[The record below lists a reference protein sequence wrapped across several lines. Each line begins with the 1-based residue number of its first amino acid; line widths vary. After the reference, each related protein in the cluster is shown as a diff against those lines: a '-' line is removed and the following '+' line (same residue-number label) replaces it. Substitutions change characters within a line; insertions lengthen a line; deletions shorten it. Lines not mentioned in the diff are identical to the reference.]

1 MSRRSERTG
10 SSVARAEHVVDGIR
24 LHVATYGSLGD
35 GLGGAPAVLLIH
47 GLGTSSALWREVAPE
62 LCVSAD
68 GDVLVLAP
76 DLAQLGRSERTWRRI
91 DLATQARLLLG
102 VLDASGAERVLAV
115 GHGLGGAVAVHLA
128 VLAGRRLAGLALLD
142 TPLHAEVWPTTSVL
156 PMLLPGVRQACARV
170 LPHAPWLAER
180 VVARAVGR
188 GSDVARE
195 RPLDR
200 YVEALREPGA
210 ARGLMQF
217 AAAVDPVAVEAAW
230 RIVAAAPPP
239 SLVMWGAEDRLHN
252 VSYGRRLAGELRT
265 AAWVPVAGA
274 GHLLPE
280 ERPER
285 VAEELAAFLTELSSD

>member
-1 MSRRSERTG
+1 MSRHSGAT
-10 SSVARAEHVVDGIR
+10 VAHVDHVVDGVR
-24 LHVATYGSLGD
+24 LHVATCGSLGD
-35 GLGGAPAVLLIH
+35 GLDRAPAVLLVH
-47 GLGTSSALWREVAPE
+47 GLGTSSALWRQVAPE
-62 LCVSAD
+62 LCASAG
-68 GDVLVLAP
+68 GDMLVLAP
-76 DLAQLGRSERTWRRI
+76 DLAQLGDSERTCRRV

-102 VLDASGAERVLAV
+102 MLDASGVRRVLAV

-142 TPLHAEVWPTTSVL
+142 TPLHAEAWPTRGAL
-156 PMLLPGVRQACARV
+156 PLLLPGVRNICARA
-170 LPHAPWLAER
+170 LPRVPWLAER

-188 GSDVARE
+188 GSDAGSR

-210 ARGLMQF
+210 ARGLVRF
-217 AAAVDPVAVEAAW
+217 AAAVDPVAVQAAW

-239 SLVMWGAEDRLHN
+239 TLIMWGAEDRVHD
-252 VSYGRRLAGELRT
+252 VSYGRRLAGEIGS

-285 VAEELAAFLTELSSD
+285 VAEELAGFLAELDDD